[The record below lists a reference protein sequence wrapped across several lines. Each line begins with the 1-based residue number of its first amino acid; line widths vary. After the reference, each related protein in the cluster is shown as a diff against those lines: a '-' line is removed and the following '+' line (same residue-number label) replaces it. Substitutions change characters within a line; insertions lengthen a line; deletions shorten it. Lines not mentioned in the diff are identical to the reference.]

1 MFEILPLE
9 AILRITR
16 FIIAD
21 DSYSWEKEEKLT
33 WEEWVNLELRSYHGE
48 ALVYNKI
55 SMMDPE
61 IRRRLAKGVVNS
73 EGITWCNEVIKKARV
88 YIKNHNKDLSW
99 DTNVPIHWISRNRIS
114 DLRNTQNLFKWEKT
128 PFSIMLPFI
137 NCCKSNRD
145 LAKTNEFWYA
155 HLVVDFSKSG
165 FSVVGLGG
173 SGGAKQKYLEKTKEI
188 IIERYK
194 PLIEILLDE
203 NEDSSNKILFHR
215 KNMKVMLDKIR
226 EVELTETDSIDDII
240 QERPLYVHMPGIYR
254 APDQINVD
262 YMNNTY
268 IRMTYK
274 MATKHIN
281 EHEKK
286 LNQSKRKYKNNKK
299 LLDKLEPYTMRITDY
314 VF

>member
-21 DSYSWEKEEKLT
+21 DSCSWEKEEKLS
-33 WEEWVNLELRSYHGE
+33 WEEWFNLELRSYHGE

-99 DTNVPIHWISRNRIS
+99 DTKVPIHWISRN
-114 DLRNTQNLFKWEKT
+114 DFRNTQNLMKWEKT

-137 NCCKSNRD
+137 NCCKTNRD
-145 LAKTNEFWYA
+145 LAKSNEFWYA
-155 HLVVDFSKSG
+155 HLKVDFKSG
-165 FSVVGLGG
+165 FSVVGLGEP
-173 SGGAKQKYLEKTKEI
+173 GGAKQKYLEKTKEI

-194 PLIEILLDE
+194 PIIETLLDE
-203 NEDSSNKILFHR
+203 NEDSGSKILFHR
-215 KNMKVMLDKIR
+215 KNMKIMLDKIR
-226 EVELTETDSIDDII
+226 EVELTDTDSIDDII
-240 QERPLYVHMPGIYR
+240 SETPIYVHMPGIYR

-262 YMNNTY
+262 YMNNTN

-274 MATKHIN
+274 MATKHIS

-299 LLDKLEPYTMRITDY
+299 LLDKLQPYTIRIGDY

>member
-21 DSYSWEKEEKLT
+21 DSCSWEKEQKLS
-33 WEEWVNLELRSYHGE
+33 WEEWVNLELRSYHNE
-48 ALVYNKI
+48 ALVYNRI
-55 SMMDPE
+55 SIMEPG
-61 IRRRLAKGVVNS
+61 IRRKLAKGVVNS

-99 DTNVPIHWISRNRIS
+99 DTKLPLHWISR
-114 DLRNTQNLFKWEKT
+114 DDFRNTQNLFKWEKT

-145 LAKTNEFWYA
+145 LAKSNEFWYA

-165 FSVVGLGG
+165 FSVVGLGEP
-173 SGGAKQKYLEKTKEI
+173 GGAKQKYLEKTKKMI
-188 IIERYK
+188 LGRYK
-194 PLIEILLDE
+194 PIIETLLDE
-203 NEDSSNKILFHR
+203 NEDSGSKILFHR
-215 KNMKVMLDKIR
+215 KNMKIMLDKIR

-262 YMNNTY
+262 YMNNTN

-299 LLDKLEPYTMRITDY
+299 LLDKLQPYSTRITDY

>member
-21 DSYSWEKEEKLT
+21 DSCSWKKEEKLS
-33 WEEWVNLELRSYHGE
+33 WEEWVNLELRSYHNE
-48 ALVYNKI
+48 ALVYNRI
-55 SMMDPE
+55 SMMEPG

-73 EGITWCNEVIKKARV
+73 EGITWCNEVIKKARL

-99 DTNVPIHWISRNRIS
+99 DTKVPLHWISRN
-114 DLRNTQNLFKWEKT
+114 DFRNTQNLLKWEKT

-145 LAKTNEFWYA
+145 LAKSNQFWYA

-165 FSVVGLGG
+165 FSVVGLGEP
-173 SGGAKQKYLEKTKEI
+173 GGAKQKYLEKTKKAI
-188 IIERYK
+188 LGRYNPIIET
-194 PLIEILLDE
+194 LLDE
-203 NEDSSNKILFHR
+203 NEDSSIKILFHR
-215 KNMKVMLDKIR
+215 KNMKTMLDKIR

-240 QERPLYVHMPGIYR
+240 QERPLYVYMPGIYR

-262 YMNNTY
+262 YLNNTN

-274 MATKHIN
+274 MSTKHIN

-286 LNQSKRKYKNNKK
+286 LNRAKRNYKNNKK
-299 LLDKLEPYTMRITDY
+299 LLDKLQPYTSRITEY

>member
-9 AILRITR
+9 AILIITR
-16 FIIAD
+16 FIISD
-21 DSYSWEKEEKLT
+21 DSCSWEKEHKLS
-33 WEEWVNLELRSYHGE
+33 WEEWVNLELRSYHNE
-48 ALVYNKI
+48 ALVYNRI
-55 SMMDPE
+55 SMMEPS

-88 YIKNHNKDLSW
+88 YIANDNKHLDW
-99 DTNVPIHWISRNRIS
+99 DTKVPIHWISRDSFR
-114 DLRNTQNLFKWEKT
+114 DTQSLLKWEKT

-145 LAKTNEFWYA
+145 LAKSDEFWHL
-155 HLVVDFSKSG
+155 HLVSDFRKG
-165 FSVVGLGG
+165 IEYKIKPMD
-173 SGGAKQKYLEKTKEI
+173 AKNKYLEKTKKVVLW
-188 IIERYK
+188 RYK
-194 PLIEILLDE
+194 PIIETLRDE
-203 NEDSSNKILFHR
+203 NEESSNKILFHR

-226 EVELTETDSIDDII
+226 EVELEDTESIDDII
-240 QERPLYVHMPGIYR
+240 LERPIYVHMPGIYR

-262 YMNNTY
+262 YMNNTN

>member
-16 FIIAD
+16 FIITD
-21 DSYSWEKEEKLT
+21 DSCSWEKEKKLS
-33 WEEWVNLELRSYHGE
+33 WIEWIKLELRSYHGE

-55 SMMDPE
+55 SMMEPG

-99 DTNVPIHWISRNRIS
+99 DTKVPIHWISSN
-114 DLRNTQNLFKWEKT
+114 DFRNTQNLLKWEKT

-145 LAKTNEFWYA
+145 LAKSNEFWYA
-155 HLVVDFSKSG
+155 HLVEDFSKRG
-165 FSVVGLGG
+165 NSVIGLGEPC
-173 SGGAKQKYLEKTKEI
+173 GAKQKYLEKTKEI

-194 PLIEILLDE
+194 PIIETLLDE

-215 KNMKVMLDKIR
+215 KNMKIMLDKIR
-226 EVELTETDSIDDII
+226 DIELTETDSIDDII
-240 QERPLYVHMPGIYR
+240 RERPLYVHMPDIYR

-262 YMNNTY
+262 YLNNTN

-274 MATKHIN
+274 IATRHIN

-286 LNQSKRKYKNNKK
+286 LYQSKRKYKKNKE
-299 LLDKLEPYTMRITDY
+299 LLDKLQPYSRRITEY

>member
-9 AILRITR
+9 VILRITR

-21 DSYSWEKEEKLT
+21 DSFSWEKEEKLS
-33 WEEWVNLELRSYHGE
+33 WKEWVNLELRSYHGE

-55 SMMDPE
+55 SMMDTG

-99 DTNVPIHWISRNRIS
+99 DTKVPIHWISRN
-114 DLRNTQNLFKWEKT
+114 DFRNTQNLLKWEKT

-145 LAKTNEFWYA
+145 LAKSNEFWYA
-155 HLVVDFSKSG
+155 HLVVDFTKSG
-165 FSVVGLGG
+165 FSVIGLGG
-173 SGGAKQKYLEKTKEI
+173 PGGAKQKYLEKTKEI

-194 PLIEILLDE
+194 PIIETLLDE
-203 NEDSSNKILFHR
+203 NEESGSKILFHR
-215 KNMKVMLDKIR
+215 KNMKIMLDKIR
-226 EVELTETDSIDDII
+226 EVELTDTDSIDHII
-240 QERPLYVHMPGIYR
+240 SETPIYVHMPGIYR

-262 YMNNTY
+262 YMNNTN

-274 MATKHIN
+274 MATKHIC

-286 LNQSKRKYKNNKK
+286 LNQSKRKYNNNKK
-299 LLDKLEPYTMRITDY
+299 LLGKLQPYTRRIGDY